1 MNTYFKPQ
9 VRIELVSH
17 VFNSSFKVQI
27 IYLCICRASELG
39 TQDEKLKELDSEL
52 DMNEKVKGEI
62 DLQKFQSIENYL
74 IEAPMA
80 IQLLGG
86 LMWIASKM

>member
-1 MNTYFKPQ
+1 M
-9 VRIELVSH
+9 
-17 VFNSSFKVQI
+17 
-27 IYLCICRASELG
+27 CICRASELG
-39 TQDEKLKELDSEL
+39 TQNEKLKELDSEL

-62 DLQKFQSIENYL
+62 DLQKFHNIENHL

-80 IQLLGG
+80 IQLMGE